1 MIDHACILGGGCAI
15 GQHLARLLLDE
26 GQSVTITVSAE
37 HRVPALREALGL
49 PQEQDSRLRILPLAL
64 TNQASVENG
73 LMRIMEGGTPTRV
86 ADCMHP
92 HLEGLIA
99 ATEPDEAAAYF
110 AAAISAR
117 NHILHSLTR
126 AMLAAR
132 PALRGQP
139 GRHAH
144 HSEKHTLANGSS
156 KPAVTGR
163 LVYLSST
170 AAGMPN
176 AGQGF
181 YAAAKS
187 AAEALYRSIGVELA
201 PRGITTAMLRAG
213 YVDAGRG
220 AQYLAAHPEALRN
233 IPLRRALSAQEVAA
247 TLHWLLSDAAT
258 GINATTITMDGGLT
272 ACK

>member
-1 MIDHACILGGGCAI
+1 MTDHVCILGGGCAI

-26 GQSVTITVSAE
+26 GRSVTVTVSAE
-37 HRVPALREALGL
+37 HRVPVLRETLGL
-49 PQEQDSRLRILPLAL
+49 PREQDDRLRILPLTL
-64 TNQASVENG
+64 ENQASVENG
-73 LMRIMEGGTPTRV
+73 LMQMMEGGTPTRV

-99 ATEPDEAAAYF
+99 ATEPVEAAAYF

-117 NHILHSLTR
+117 NHILHGLTR

-132 PALRGQP
+132 PV
-139 GRHAH
+139 RHVRH
-144 HSEKHTLANGSS
+144 PEKHMPANGGN
-156 KPAVTGR
+156 KPAVAGR

-201 PRGITTAMLRAG
+201 PRGITTVMLRAG

-220 AQYLAAHPEALRN
+220 AKYLAAHPEALHT
-233 IPLRRALSAQEVAA
+233 IPLRRALTAQEVAA

>member
-1 MIDHACILGGGCAI
+1 MTDHACILGGGCAI

-26 GQSVTITVSAE
+26 GRSVTVTVSAE
-37 HRVPALREALGL
+37 HRVPVLRNTLGL
-49 PQEQDSRLRILPLAL
+49 PQEQDSRLRILPLTL
-64 TNQASVENG
+64 ENQASVENG
-73 LMRIMEGGTPTRV
+73 LMQILEGGTPIRV

-117 NHILHSLTR
+117 NHILHGLTR
-126 AMLAAR
+126 AMLT
-132 PALRGQP
+132 ALP
-139 GRHAH
+139 GRPVRHARH
-144 HSEKHTLANGSS
+144 PEKHTSENGGN

-220 AQYLAAHPEALRN
+220 AKYLAAHPETLHT
-233 IPLRRALSAQEVAA
+233 IPLRRALTAQEVAG

>member
-1 MIDHACILGGGCAI
+1 MTDHVCILGGGCAI

-26 GQSVTITVSAE
+26 GQSVTVTVSAE
-37 HRVPALREALGL
+37 HRVPVLRETLGL
-49 PQEQDSRLRILPLAL
+49 PHEQDDRLRILPLTL
-64 TNQASVENG
+64 ENQASVENG
-73 LMRIMEGGTPTRV
+73 LIQILEGETPTRV

-132 PALRGQP
+132 PSRRTGKRTP
-139 GRHAH
+139 
-144 HSEKHTLANGSS
+144 ANDSS
-156 KPAVTGR
+156 TPAVTGR

-220 AQYLAAHPEALRN
+220 AKYLAAHPEALHA
-233 IPLRRALSAQEVAA
+233 IPLRRALTAQEVAG

>member
-1 MIDHACILGGGCAI
+1 MTDHACILGGGCAI
-15 GQHLARLLLDE
+15 GQQLARLLLDE
-26 GQSVTITVSAE
+26 GRSVTVTVSAE
-37 HRVPALREALGL
+37 HRVPVLRNTLGL
-49 PQEQDSRLRILPLAL
+49 PQEQDDRLRILTL
-64 TNQASVENG
+64 TLENQASVENG
-73 LMRIMEGGTPTRV
+73 LTQILEGGTPTRV

-99 ATEPDEAAAYF
+99 ATEPDEAATYF

-117 NHILHSLTR
+117 NHILHGLTR

-132 PALRGQP
+132 PV
-139 GRHAH
+139 RHARH
-144 HSEKHTLANGSS
+144 PEKHSPAKGGN

-220 AQYLAAHPEALRN
+220 AQYLAAHPEALHN
-233 IPLRRALSAQEVAA
+233 IPLRRALTAQEVAA

>member
-1 MIDHACILGGGCAI
+1 MTDHVCILGGGCAI
-15 GQHLARLLLDE
+15 GQHLTRLLLDE
-26 GQSVTITVSAE
+26 GQSVTVTVSAE
-37 HRVPALREALGL
+37 HRVPVLRNTLGL
-49 PQEQDSRLRILPLAL
+49 PQEQDSRLRILPLTL
-64 TNQASVENG
+64 GNQASVENG
-73 LMRIMEGGTPTRV
+73 LMQILEGGTPTRV

-99 ATEPDEAAAYF
+99 ATEPDEAATYF

-117 NHILHSLTR
+117 NHILHGLTR

-132 PALRGQP
+132 HT
-139 GRHAH
+139 RHP
-144 HSEKHTLANGSS
+144 EKHTPANGGS
-156 KPAVTGR
+156 KPAVAGR

-220 AQYLAAHPEALRN
+220 AQFLAAHPETLHN
-233 IPLRRALSAQEVAA
+233 IPLRRALTAQEVAA

-258 GINATTITMDGGLT
+258 GINATTIAMDGGLT